1 MTVTIPEVI
10 SEPRILSERLAALRR
25 QGKKVGLV
33 PTMGA
38 LHDGHLSLVRQSK
51 ELCDVTVVSIFV
63 NPTQFA
69 PGEDY
74 EKYPRVLDADLAR
87 LESVGG
93 VDFVLAPKPADIYPE
108 GFDAHVHIG
117 GVTRRLEGEFRPTHF
132 DGVALVVLKLF
143 NMSGADLAFFGQ
155 KDYQQ
160 AAVIQKM
167 VRDLNLQIGIRVCPI
182 VREADGLA
190 MSSRNK
196 YLSPS
201 ERAEAPVLKR
211 ALDLARRMIAE
222 GESDTGRIKE
232 KMRELIGSAP
242 SSAID
247 YISIADPE
255 TLDELERVGGGAVI
269 LLAVKIGS
277 TRLID
282 NTLVPSDI

>member
-1 MTVTIPEVI
+1 MAAIQPEVI
-10 SEPRILSERLAALRR
+10 NNPRVLSERLGALRR
-25 QGKKVGLV
+25 EGKTIGLV

-38 LHDGHLSLVRQSK
+38 LHEGHLSLVRRSK
-51 ELCDVTVVSIFV
+51 NLCDVTVVSIFV

-74 EKYPRVLDADLAR
+74 EKYPRVLDADLAC

-93 VDFVLAPKPADIYPE
+93 VDFVLAPAPADMYPE

-143 NMSGADLAFFGQ
+143 NISRADTAFFGQ

-167 VRDLNLQIGIRVCPI
+167 VRDLNLPIDIRVCPI

-196 YLSPS
+196 YLSES
-201 ERAEAPVLKR
+201 ERKEAPILKKS
-211 ALDLARRMIAE
+211 LDLAARLVSGGATDAAEIKYRMRA
-222 GESDTGRIKE
+222 
-232 KMRELIGSAP
+232 LIETAP

-247 YISIADPE
+247 YISIADPD
-255 TLDELERVGGGAVI
+255 TLEELDAVEGSAVI
-269 LLAVKIGS
+269 LLAVRIGT

-282 NTLVPSDI
+282 NMILP

>member
-1 MTVTIPEVI
+1 MAAIQPEVI
-10 SEPRILSERLAALRR
+10 NNPRVLSERLGALRR
-25 QGKKVGLV
+25 EGKTIGLV

-38 LHDGHLSLVRQSK
+38 LHEGHLSLVRRSK
-51 ELCDVTVVSIFV
+51 SLCDVTVVSIFV

-74 EKYPRVLDADLAR
+74 EKYPRVLDADLAC

-93 VDFVLAPKPADIYPE
+93 VDFVLAPAPADMYPE

-143 NMSGADLAFFGQ
+143 NISRADTAFFGQ

-167 VRDLNLQIGIRVCPI
+167 VRDLNLSVKIRVCPI
-182 VREADGLA
+182 VREEDGLA

-196 YLSPS
+196 YLSPG
-201 ERAEAPVLKR
+201 ERKEAPVLKR
-211 ALDLARRMIAE
+211 ALDLARKMIADGATDPAQVKHE
-222 GESDTGRIKE
+222 
-232 KMRELIGSAP
+232 MRTLIGSAP
-242 SSAID
+242 SAAID
-247 YISIADPE
+247 YSSIADPD
-255 TLDELERVGGGAVI
+255 TLEELDAVEGSAVV
-269 LLAVKIGS
+269 LLAVRIGT

-282 NTLVPSDI
+282 NMILP

>member
-1 MTVTIPEVI
+1 MAAIQPEVI
-10 SEPRILSERLAALRR
+10 NNPRVLSERLGALRR
-25 QGKKVGLV
+25 EGKTIGLV

-38 LHDGHLSLVRQSK
+38 LHEGHLSLVRRSK
-51 ELCDVTVVSIFV
+51 SLCDVTVVSIFV

-74 EKYPRVLDADLAR
+74 EKYPRVLDADLSC

-93 VDFVLAPKPADIYPE
+93 VDFVLAPAPADMYPE

-143 NMSGADLAFFGQ
+143 NISRADTAFFGQ

-167 VRDLNLQIGIRVCPI
+167 VRDLNLPIDIRVCPI

-196 YLSPS
+196 YLSES
-201 ERAEAPVLKR
+201 ERKEAPILKKS
-211 ALDLARRMIAE
+211 LDLAARLVSGGATDAAEIKYRMRA
-222 GESDTGRIKE
+222 
-232 KMRELIGSAP
+232 LIETAP

-247 YISIADPE
+247 YISIADPD
-255 TLDELERVGGGAVI
+255 TLEELDAVEGSAVI
-269 LLAVKIGS
+269 LLAVRIGT

-282 NTLVPSDI
+282 NMILP

>member
-1 MTVTIPEVI
+1 MTAIKPEVI
-10 SEPRILSERLAALRR
+10 SDPRVLSERLAEIRR
-25 QGKKVGLV
+25 QGKTIGLV

-38 LHDGHLSLVRQSK
+38 LHDGHLSLVRQSQS
-51 ELCDVTVVSIFV
+51 LCDVTVVSIFV

-74 EKYPRVLDADLAR
+74 EKYPRVLDADLAQ

-93 VDFVLAPKPADIYPE
+93 VEFVLAPKPADMYPE

-132 DGVALVVLKLF
+132 DGVAVVVLKLF
-143 NMSGADLAFFGQ
+143 NIAGADMAFLGQ

-167 VRDLNLQIGIRVCPI
+167 VRDLNLPVEIRVCPI
-182 VREADGLA
+182 VREEDGLA

-196 YLSPS
+196 YLSPD
-201 ERAEAPVLKR
+201 ERRQAPVLKR
-211 ALDLARRMIAE
+211 ALDLARKMIAE
-222 GESDTGRIKE
+222 KVTDPAKIKHE
-232 KMRELIGSAP
+232 MRALIETAP

-255 TLDELERVGGGAVI
+255 TLDELESVDGRAVV
-269 LLAVKIGS
+269 LLAVKIGT

-282 NTLVPSDI
+282 NIVVP

>member
-143 NMSGADLAFFGQ
+143 NMSGADLADR
-155 KDYQQ
+155 KS
-160 AAVIQKM
+160 V
-167 VRDLNLQIGIRVCPI
+167 V
-182 VREADGLA
+182 
-190 MSSRNK
+190 
-196 YLSPS
+196 
-201 ERAEAPVLKR
+201 
-211 ALDLARRMIAE
+211 
-222 GESDTGRIKE
+222 
-232 KMRELIGSAP
+232 
-242 SSAID
+242 
-247 YISIADPE
+247 
-255 TLDELERVGGGAVI
+255 
-269 LLAVKIGS
+269 
-277 TRLID
+277 
-282 NTLVPSDI
+282 

>member
-1 MTVTIPEVI
+1 MTTIKPEVI
-10 SEPRILSERLAALRR
+10 SDPRVLSERLAALRR
-25 QGKKVGLV
+25 EGKTIGLV

-38 LHDGHLSLVRQSK
+38 LHEGHLSLVRQSK
-51 ELCDVTVVSIFV
+51 SLCDVTVVSIFV

-87 LESVGG
+87 LDSVGG
-93 VDFVLAPKPADIYPE
+93 VEFVLAPAPKDMYPE

-132 DGVALVVLKLF
+132 DGVAVVVLKLF
-143 NMSGADLAFFGQ
+143 NISGADIAFFGQ

-167 VRDLNLQIGIRVCPI
+167 VRDLNLPIDIRVCPI

-196 YLSPS
+196 YLSES
-201 ERAEAPVLKR
+201 ERKEAPILKKS
-211 ALDLARRMIAE
+211 LDLAARLVSGGTTDAAEIKHRMRA
-222 GESDTGRIKE
+222 
-232 KMRELIGSAP
+232 LIETTP

-247 YISIADPE
+247 YISIADPD
-255 TLDELERVGGGAVI
+255 TLEELDAVEGSAVV
-269 LLAVKIGS
+269 LLAVRIGT

-282 NTLVPSDI
+282 NMILP

>member
-1 MTVTIPEVI
+1 MAAIQPEVI
-10 SEPRILSERLAALRR
+10 NNPRILSERLGALRR
-25 QGKKVGLV
+25 EGKTIGLV

-38 LHDGHLSLVRQSK
+38 LHEGHLSLVRRSK
-51 ELCDVTVVSIFV
+51 SLCDVTVVSIFV

-93 VDFVLAPKPADIYPE
+93 VDFVLAPAPADMYPE

-143 NMSGADLAFFGQ
+143 NISRADTAFFGQ

-167 VRDLNLQIGIRVCPI
+167 VRDLNLPIDIRVCPI

-196 YLSPS
+196 YLSES
-201 ERAEAPVLKR
+201 ERKEAPILKKS
-211 ALDLARRMIAE
+211 LDLAARLVSGGATDAAEIKHRMRA
-222 GESDTGRIKE
+222 
-232 KMRELIGSAP
+232 LIETAP

-247 YISIADPE
+247 YISIADPD
-255 TLDELERVGGGAVI
+255 TLEELDTVEGSAVV
-269 LLAVKIGS
+269 LLAVRIGT

-282 NTLVPSDI
+282 NMILP

>member
-1 MTVTIPEVI
+1 MAAIQPEVI
-10 SEPRILSERLAALRR
+10 NNPRVLSERLGALRR
-25 QGKKVGLV
+25 EGKTIGLV

-38 LHDGHLSLVRQSK
+38 LHEGHLSLVRRSK
-51 ELCDVTVVSIFV
+51 SLCDVTVVSIFV

-74 EKYPRVLDADLAR
+74 EKYPRVLDADLAC

-93 VDFVLAPKPADIYPE
+93 VDFVLAPAPADMYPE

-143 NMSGADLAFFGQ
+143 NISRADTAFFGQ

-167 VRDLNLQIGIRVCPI
+167 VRDLNLPIDIRVCPI

-196 YLSPS
+196 YLSES
-201 ERAEAPVLKR
+201 ERKEAPILKKS
-211 ALDLARRMIAE
+211 LDLAARLVSGGATDAAEIKYRMRA
-222 GESDTGRIKE
+222 
-232 KMRELIGSAP
+232 LIETAP

-247 YISIADPE
+247 YISIADPD
-255 TLDELERVGGGAVI
+255 TLEELDAVEGSAVI
-269 LLAVKIGS
+269 LLAVRIGT

-282 NTLVPSDI
+282 NMILP

>member
-1 MTVTIPEVI
+1 MAAIQPEVI
-10 SEPRILSERLAALRR
+10 NNPRILSERLGALRR
-25 QGKKVGLV
+25 EGKTIGLV

-38 LHDGHLSLVRQSK
+38 LHEGHLSLVRRSK
-51 ELCDVTVVSIFV
+51 SLCDVTVVSIFV

-87 LESVGG
+87 LDSVGG
-93 VDFVLAPKPADIYPE
+93 VEFVLAPAPKDMYPE

-132 DGVALVVLKLF
+132 DGVAVVVLKLF
-143 NMSGADLAFFGQ
+143 NISGADIAFFGQ

-167 VRDLNLQIGIRVCPI
+167 VRDLNLSVKIRVCPI
-182 VREADGLA
+182 VREEDGLA

-196 YLSPS
+196 YLSPG
-201 ERAEAPVLKR
+201 ERKEAPVLKR
-211 ALDLARRMIAE
+211 ALDLARKMIADGATDPAQVKHE
-222 GESDTGRIKE
+222 
-232 KMRELIGSAP
+232 MRTLIGSAP
-242 SSAID
+242 SAAID
-247 YISIADPE
+247 YISIADPD
-255 TLDELERVGGGAVI
+255 TLDELDRIDGKAVV
-269 LLAVKIGS
+269 LLAVKIGA

-282 NTLVPSDI
+282 NMIVP

>member
-1 MTVTIPEVI
+1 MAKITPEVVND
-10 SEPRILSERLAALRR
+10 PRVLSERLTALRR
-25 QGKKVGLV
+25 QGKTIGLV

-38 LHDGHLSLVRQSK
+38 LHEGHLSLARQSK
-51 ELCDVTVVSIFV
+51 ETCDVTAVSIFV

-87 LESVGG
+87 LDSIGG
-93 VDFVLAPKPADIYPE
+93 VDFVLAPSPADMYPE

-143 NMSGADLAFFGQ
+143 HISGADTAFFGQ

-160 AAVIQKM
+160 AVVIKKM
-167 VRDLNLQIGIRVCPI
+167 VRDLNLPIEIRVCPI

-196 YLSPS
+196 YLSAR
-201 ERAEAPVLKR
+201 ERQEAPVLKKS
-211 ALDLARRMIAE
+211 LDLAEKMIAE
-222 GESDTGRIKE
+222 GNTDPARIKSR
-232 KMRELIGSAP
+232 MRALIESVPSAQ
-242 SSAID
+242 ID
-247 YISIADPE
+247 YISIADPV
-255 TLDELERVGGGAVI
+255 TLEELQSVSGRAVI
-269 LLAVKIGS
+269 LLAVKIGA

-282 NTLVPSDI
+282 NILVP